1 MEYEAIKA
9 QRAAI
14 LIKVAMAAVI
24 LIEAVAYQNTKTLN
38 FGSITMTLGVLCL
51 LRGLL
56 SSPYMLTMPVKAWF
70 KPNVCVNSV
79 SSKYFLC
86 AFILLC
92 AGSMMHV

>member
-1 MEYEAIKA
+1 MEYEAIKV
-9 QRAAI
+9 QRTAI
-14 LIKVAMAAVI
+14 LIKIAMAAVI
-24 LIEAVAYQNTKTLN
+24 FIEAVGYQNTKTLN

-56 SSPYMLTMPVKAWF
+56 LSPYMLTMPMKAWF
-70 KPNVCVNSV
+70 KQNVCVNSV

-92 AGSMMHV
+92 VGSMMHV

>member
-24 LIEAVAYQNTKTLN
+24 LIESVAYQNTKTLN

-51 LRGLL
+51 LGGLL

-70 KPNVCVNSV
+70 KQNVSVNPV

-92 AGSMMHV
+92 VGSMMHV